1 MRWVSQIEHEALQI
15 NVYATEQ
22 RFVVKFEAGPMEQT
36 YKIKKDVYPTLE
48 SIEIVVREVLA
59 GEVMIHFESMFQT
72 LVKAVEHAKQK
83 PGS

>member
-48 SIEIVVREVLA
+48 SIKLWC
-59 GEVMIHFESMFQT
+59 
-72 LVKAVEHAKQK
+72 VKC
-83 PGS
+83 